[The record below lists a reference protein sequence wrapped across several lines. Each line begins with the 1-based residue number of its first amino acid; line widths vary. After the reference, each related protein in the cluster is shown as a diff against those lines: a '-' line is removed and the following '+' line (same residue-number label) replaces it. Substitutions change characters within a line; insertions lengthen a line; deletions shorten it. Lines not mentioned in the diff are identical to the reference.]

1 MRIEEDGVVG
11 VIVGLLSVL
20 VGGVC
25 VVWDVSVVL
34 VSVVE
39 LIVCFGRCNVL
50 SLLRESLATKVY
62 GAGGLVVFDENLFG
76 FEGWD
81 DIFVEDV
88 VDDASFMLIVVVYV
102 EGLVPVEVPVLP
114 LGDLVV
120 LVDAPPVSAWANDV
134 TVAARASAAAT
145 AMAVFDAWPVSMI
158 DGTGVDRSIVSV
170 NAPPVPAWADDVTV
184 AVRASV
190 AVTAMVVFDA
200 RPVSTIDGTEVDRS
214 IVGAPEAQDA
224 ALGEDAAAN
233 RGEAVDTLQLPAV
246 AGVLVGVGYTKG
258 VGLLL
263 IEAWRVLCGS
273 GGNVFDGCVV
283 VMFCVCFH
291 WEVGG
296 GEGIKFGWWR
306 GKSLW

>member
-1 MRIEEDGVVG
+1 MI
-11 VIVGLLSVL
+11 
-20 VGGVC
+20 
-25 VVWDVSVVL
+25 
-34 VSVVE
+34 
-39 LIVCFGRCNVL
+39 
-50 SLLRESLATKVY
+50 
-62 GAGGLVVFDENLFG
+62 
-76 FEGWD
+76 
-81 DIFVEDV
+81 VEDV
-88 VDDASFMLIVVVYV
+88 VYDASFMLVVVVYV

-120 LVDAPPVSAWANDV
+120 LVDAPPVPAWANDV

-170 NAPPVPAWADDVTV
+170 DAPPVPAWADDVTV
-184 AVRASV
+184 TVRTSV

-200 RPVSTIDGTEVDRS
+200 RPVSTIDGTGVDRS

-224 ALGEDAAAN
+224 ALGEEDAAAN
-233 RGEAVDTLQLPAV
+233 RGEAVDTLLLPAV
-246 AGVLVGVGYTKG
+246 TGVLVGVGYTKG
-258 VGLLL
+258 VRLLL
-263 IEAWRVLCGS
+263 IEAWQVLCGS

-296 GEGIKFGWWR
+296 GEGIKFGW
-306 GKSLW
+306 